1 MKSGSRY
8 ARQEKLWQSKQRVS
22 LSQCF
27 LPRHHV
33 CTGANGH
40 CHNNYL
46 DSFFSQVT
54 KEKQARM
61 QIDGHISDEVYLRE
75 MMLLSVGAAAVE
87 AIFKVI
93 VALPS

>member
-1 MKSGSRY
+1 
-8 ARQEKLWQSKQRVS
+8 
-22 LSQCF
+22 
-27 LPRHHV
+27 
-33 CTGANGH
+33 
-40 CHNNYL
+40 
-46 DSFFSQVT
+46 
-54 KEKQARM
+54 M